1 MLVSLGRCWR
11 RAVVG
16 LAGLTVAPLFV
27 VGSANGQTL
36 EWTDPTGDM
45 WNSYLDP
52 WHPAPGR
59 TLGDGQQARVRHS
72 PYALTL
78 RNWFAATKFPA
89 GGVGELDVRA
99 KIRTNEG
106 RLSIEATKG
115 LPVRL
120 YDDTAGIQVAC
131 RNLRWTWDDAA
142 ASLYIR
148 VPRNCMNR
156 PRWVRVAS
164 ETLNVIGD
172 NAWMDDLH
180 GSGQAPGTGLAP
192 DNPLFQRFSS
202 RVWRQE

>member
-1 MLVSLGRCWR
+1 MLVSLSRWWR

-16 LAGLTVAPLFV
+16 LAGLIVAPLFV
-27 VGSANGQTL
+27 VGPANGQTL

-78 RNWFAATKFPA
+78 RNWFAAMMLPA
-89 GGVGELDVRA
+89 PGIGEFSARFQV
-99 KIRTNEG
+99 RTNEG
-106 RLSIEATKG
+106 SLLLLTATRG

-120 YDDTAGIQVAC
+120 YDETTGRGVRVPC
-131 RNLRWTWDDAA
+131 RNLEGVWDDDAG
-142 ASLYIR
+142 SLYIR
-148 VPRNCMNR
+148 VPRNCLSR

-164 ETLNVIGD
+164 VTMNEIGD

-180 GSGQAPGTGLAP
+180 GTGLAP